1 MFVTLFAV
9 LLVSVA
15 ALLALA
21 VYALPA
27 KVQPRKGSVQIVVL
41 GDIGRSPRMQYH
53 ALSVVQNG
61 GYVDFVGYQG
71 KQRVSEP
78 TGLLSQDLTLS
89 NTESDPITE
98 LQSHPAVKFH
108 ALSSPPR
115 ILQTR
120 NKLAFA
126 IAGPLKVLFQVWDLW
141 SVLAYRTPSC
151 EWLLLQNPPSIP
163 TLLLAIIA
171 CYLRSSKLVI
181 DWHNFG
187 YSILA
192 LKLGDDHPLVKISK
206 VYEQFLGRYAHSNFA
221 VTNAMCD
228 VLRSDFGITRPL
240 VPLHDRPAPIFV
252 PLTNSQRIAFLTQS
266 ELTNVEANDIIDE
279 RTRLVVSST
288 SWTADEDFSVLL
300 DALSIYSASATSDS
314 PHLPELLVVI
324 TGKGPLRDHYRK
336 KIDQM
341 HVKQE
346 LEMVS
351 IKTEWLSFEDYA
363 ALLGAADLGVSLHTS
378 SSGVDLPMKVVDMFG
393 AGLPVLGYS
402 DFRAWP
408 ELVQEDVNGKGFTN
422 ADQMSNILKS
432 LFEPTSNSLAA
443 LKQGA
448 ITESKRRWASEWLP
462 VAGQLFGLSTRRPL

>member
-1 MFVTLFAV
+1 MFAALFAI
-9 LLVSVA
+9 LLLGVA

-21 VYALPA
+21 VYAIPA
-27 KVQPRKGSVQIVVL
+27 TVQPRKGSVQIVVL

-53 ALSVVQNG
+53 ALSVIQNG

-71 KQRVSEP
+71 RQTALDFTSQF
-78 TGLLSQDLTLS
+78 SQDLTLF
-89 NTESDPITE
+89 NVESDPIAE
-98 LQSHPAVKFH
+98 LKSHPAVKVH

-126 IAGPLKVLFQVWDLW
+126 VAGPLKVLFQVWDLW
-141 SVLAYRTPSC
+141 TVLAYRTPSC
-151 EWLLLQNPPSIP
+151 EWVLLQNPPSIP
-163 TLLLAIIA
+163 TLFLAIIA

-206 VYEQFLGRYAHSNFA
+206 VYEQFLGRFAHSNFA

-240 VPLHDRPAPIFV
+240 VPLHDRPASIFV
-252 PLTNSQRIAFLTQS
+252 PLTNSQRIAFLTKS
-266 ELTNVEANDIIDE
+266 ELSNVEANDIIDE

-300 DALSIYSASATSDS
+300 NALSIYSASATSDS

-324 TGKGPLRDHYRK
+324 TGKGPLKDHYQRR
-336 KIDQM
+336 INQM
-341 HVKQE
+341 HAKQE
-346 LEMVS
+346 LEMIS
-351 IKTEWLSFEDYA
+351 IKLAWLSFEDYA

-402 DFRAWP
+402 DFKAWP
-408 ELVQEDVNGKGFTN
+408 ELVQENVNGKGFTN
-422 ADQMSNILKS
+422 AEQMSDILKS
-432 LFEPTSNSLAA
+432 LFDPTSKSLAT

-448 ITESKRRWASEWLP
+448 IAESKRRWASEWLP
-462 VAGQLFGLSTRRPL
+462 VAGQLFGLSTRQSR